1 MNQLIIFCA
10 KYLFIISLVLVA
22 ISWLRLDSGGK
33 KRFAVEAILGG
44 LLALLLAKIGSHLIS
59 DPRPFV
65 AGHFTPLVPHANDN
79 GFPSDHALI
88 TSFLAFLVWPF
99 SRRFSAGLMAVALAV
114 SAARVAAGIHHPLDI
129 LGSFVI
135 SGVVVF
141 AVDGLWKWWRGRQK
155 GEPDIII

>member
-10 KYLFIISLVLVA
+10 KYLLILSLVLVA
-22 ISWLRLDSGGK
+22 AFWLRLDSSGK
-33 KRFAVEAILGG
+33 KRFAVEAITGG
-44 LLALLLAKIGSHLIS
+44 LLALLLAKIGNHIIS

-65 AGHFTPLVPHANDN
+65 VGHFAPLIPHANDN

-99 SRRFSAGLMAVALAV
+99 SRRLSIVLVAVALAV
-114 SAARVAAGIHHPLDI
+114 SSARVAAGIHHPLDI

-135 SGVVVF
+135 SAVAVF
-141 AVDGLWKWWRGRQK
+141 AVNALWKWWSGRRK
-155 GEPDIII
+155 TVS